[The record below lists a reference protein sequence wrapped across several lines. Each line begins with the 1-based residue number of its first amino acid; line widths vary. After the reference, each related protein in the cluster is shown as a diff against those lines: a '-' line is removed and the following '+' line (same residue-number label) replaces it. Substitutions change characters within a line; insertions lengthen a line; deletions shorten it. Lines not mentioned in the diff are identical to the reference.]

1 MKGIIAIMMTALL
14 AFPSDGIFFG
24 NRSGV
29 RVIGGCTEVGC
40 DYSEERSLQEFDA
53 VSTSGT
59 YNVHYVQS
67 RSSKV
72 VVEGKKEF
80 VSQLITE
87 VSGKT
92 LRIKLKDGTYKGLV
106 LKVTVYSPVLD
117 GIRISGSGNFIEHG
131 PHHSTGNIDFSL
143 SGSGGLKAES
153 IDCKSFSAKISGSGS
168 INVPSVK
175 GTDLNFRISGSG
187 SVNVGS
193 ARAGGN
199 MSMSFSGSGSGKVD
213 KADVTGTLDL
223 SISGSGNIDVNGR
236 VGSVTARTSGSGN
249 IHGNLKYG
257 SIDTH
262 TSGSGRVRFSNN

>member
-53 VSTSGT
+53 VSTSGP

-67 RSSKV
+67 RNSKV

-80 VSQLITE
+80 VSQLTTE

-143 SGSGGLKAES
+143 SGSGGFKAES
-153 IDCKSFSAKISGSGS
+153 IDCKSFSAKISGSGRINIGSTKADGDVS
-168 INVPSVK
+168 IS
-175 GTDLNFRISGSG
+175 ISGSG
-187 SVNVGS
+187 S
-193 ARAGGN
+193 GN
-199 MSMSFSGSGSGKVD
+199 ID
-213 KADVTGTLDL
+213 EADIAGTLEI
-223 SISGSGNIDVNGR
+223 SISGSGNIDVNGKA
-236 VGSVTARTSGSGN
+236 GSVNARTSGSGN
-249 IHGNLKYG
+249 IHGNLRYG